1 MSLGSLAWF
10 AITLYFHTPFMVLT
24 LFRLCYSVCQCPQKK
39 RIPVAT
45 KLEARKNTL
54 INLFR
59 KLLQSKSVLNFKV
72 ADSSEVLN
80 DKTKYSMTKHKPSFA
95 RTRPTLMTSFR
106 LHYVCTEDVRQKTS
120 GITTNRCRVSI
131 MNAGAVT
138 TYFRR
143 LPRLC
148 FGENR

>member
-54 INLFR
+54 IYLFR
-59 KLLQSKSVLNFKV
+59 KLVQSKSVLNFKV

-80 DKTKYSMTKHKPSFA
+80 DKTQTFLRSYSPYFDDVVSSSLRLYRGCQTENVRNNNQSLSSIDYERGRRDAIFQNATPIMLRRKS
-95 RTRPTLMTSFR
+95 LVTSIR
-106 LHYVCTEDVRQKTS
+106 
-120 GITTNRCRVSI
+120 
-131 MNAGAVT
+131 
-138 TYFRR
+138 
-143 LPRLC
+143 
-148 FGENR
+148 